1 MESSQPV
8 EVPFDDQAWQWEGR
22 APVLPAGFSLSG
34 VPMVKLGGGITGY
47 RLGDLERQLPAETF
61 AELDEWL
68 KGATVGVDDAGEQ
81 VVYLEDWEQW
91 IRGGFPLD

>member
-1 MESSQPV
+1 M
-8 EVPFDDQAWQWEGR
+8 WQREGR
-22 APVLPAGFSLSG
+22 GPILPDVFSLSG
-34 VPMVKLGGGITGY
+34 VAMVKLGGGRTGY
-47 RLGDLERQLPAETF
+47 RLADLERRLLAETV